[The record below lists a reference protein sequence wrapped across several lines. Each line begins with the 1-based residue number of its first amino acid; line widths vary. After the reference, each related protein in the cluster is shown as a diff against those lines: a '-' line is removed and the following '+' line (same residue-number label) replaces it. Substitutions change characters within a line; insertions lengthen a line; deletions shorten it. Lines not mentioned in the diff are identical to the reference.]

1 MIKGK
6 NILITGG
13 GGFIGTNLAKVL
25 IEQNKITALDNGTRD
40 ALKYT
45 GLEQHPNFTLVKG
58 DVLDKERMM
67 ELVKGKRIILHLA
80 AIAGISSY
88 ERFPLKTMEVN
99 LLGTHN
105 MLAAAAKEK
114 PELFLNFSTSEVYGP
129 YAKDVN
135 EQSNTQQG
143 PVGEKRWTYSVSK
156 LAAEHF
162 GFAFFYEHNL
172 RFTSIRPFNIYGPG
186 QVGEGAIQQFAKRA
200 LNGEDL
206 IVNGKGDQVRSW
218 CYIDD
223 LVKAVLL
230 MLENRK
236 AIGKTFVIGNP
247 KATVTVKELAE
258 KIVELTKSKSKIRFS
273 PQLKADVQLRIPD
286 ITKAKK
292 LLGFEPEIQL
302 EEGLKRTIE
311 WYKSVE
317 GNGQ

>member
-1 MIKGK
+1 MLKGK
-6 NILITGG
+6 EILITGG
-13 GGFIGTNLAKVL
+13 GGFIGTNLAKALV
-25 IEQNKITALDNGTRD
+25 EKNRVTALDNGTRN

-45 GLEQHPNFTLVKG
+45 NLEQNQNFTLVKG
-58 DVLDKERMM
+58 DVLDKESMM
-67 ELVKGKRIILHLA
+67 ELVKGKDIILHLA

-105 MLAAAAKEK
+105 MLAAAAEEK
-114 PELFLNFSTSEVYGP
+114 PELFVNFSTSEVYGP
-129 YAKDVN
+129 YARDVN

-143 PVGEKRWTYSVSK
+143 PVGERRWTYSVSK

-162 GFAFFYEHNL
+162 GFSFFYEHSL
-172 RFTSIRPFNIYGPG
+172 RFTSVRPFNIYGPG

-200 LNGEDL
+200 LKGEDL
-206 IVNGKGDQVRSW
+206 IVNGKGDQIRSW

-230 MLENRK
+230 MLENKK
-236 AIGKTFVIGNP
+236 AIGETFVIGNP
-247 KATVTVKELAE
+247 KSVLTVKELAE
-258 KIVELTKSKSKIRFS
+258 KIVELAKSKSVIRLS

-292 LLGFEPEIQL
+292 VLGFEPEIQL

-311 WYKSVE
+311 WYKNTE
-317 GNGQ
+317 GESP